1 MGGEAKVGARPPL
14 EILPKKIMCA
24 VLFSSYGDFFHV
36 EGLGEGFFFLLGV
49 IFSIWRPFSLMWITF
64 QDCLCLDKILRA
76 PMLSLLDT

>member
-36 EGLGEGFFFLLGV
+36 EGLGEGFSSYWG
-49 IFSIWRPFSLMWITF
+49 SFSLYGGLF
-64 QDCLCLDKILRA
+64 PLCG
-76 PMLSLLDT
+76 